1 MSEESKWYR
10 RNGMGNYVD
19 AKTDLKYESARLRQQ
34 LNQTAEAA
42 ETLRE
47 NLDRISRRRQ

>member
-19 AKTDLKYESARLRQQ
+19 AKTNLEYESSRLRQQ
-34 LNQTAEAA
+34 LNQTQEAA
-42 ETLRE
+42 EKLKE
-47 NLDRISRRRQ
+47 KLDRISRRRR